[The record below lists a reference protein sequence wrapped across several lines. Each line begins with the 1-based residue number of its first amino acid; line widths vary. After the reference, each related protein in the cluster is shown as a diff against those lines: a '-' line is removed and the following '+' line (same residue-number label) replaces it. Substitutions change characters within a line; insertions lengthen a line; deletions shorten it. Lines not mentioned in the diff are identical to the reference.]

1 MKLHRINADH
11 WQLTSSANHR
21 TVSIGRATTAG
32 QINAAAHALG
42 LDCQQ
47 MGQVITVICSREPHD
62 TARQYGIRYEDRRTA
77 DLAELMQAIRAAK
90 EHARHRH
97 H

>member
-1 MKLHRINADH
+1 MKLTRINRAH

-32 QINAAAHALG
+32 QLDAAAHALG

-47 MGQVITVICSREPHD
+47 MGQVITVICSREPHA
-62 TARQYGIRYEDRRTA
+62 TAAQYGIHYVDHRTA
-77 DLAELMQAIRAAK
+77 DLAELLRMMRLANTSRPP
-90 EHARHRH
+90 RD
-97 H
+97 